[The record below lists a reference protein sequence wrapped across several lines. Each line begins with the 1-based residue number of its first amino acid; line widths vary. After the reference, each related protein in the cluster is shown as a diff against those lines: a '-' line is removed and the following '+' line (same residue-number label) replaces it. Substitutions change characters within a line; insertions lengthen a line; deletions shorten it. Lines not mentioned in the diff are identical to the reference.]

1 MPRPWVNMYLYMDL
15 CCVSYIDNFN
25 FTLISS
31 ALYSCPVETSFMHF
45 LCIQNEMNIIN
56 DWLLKACWFLITKSL
71 QILPPGVWT
80 QTPQPIFMSVFET
93 WNNKSG
99 VTVWGV
105 SDLMETWDAWHLN
118 LRDMVLRQVTV
129 NACEPLALY

>member
-1 MPRPWVNMYLYMDL
+1 MPRPWVNMYLYMGL

-56 DWLLKACWFLITKSL
+56 DWSLKACWFLITKSL
-71 QILPPGVWT
+71 QICRLESEPKHPT
-80 QTPQPIFMSVFET
+80 PIFMSVFET